1 MEIDVNI
8 NCFQL
13 PTLKYWSWKRPQER
27 LWGDTDLGSNIACVR
42 WYHLWACFLMWHGG
56 WGGGCGRGPL
66 AECACPAQVLC
77 TASAVSRPC
86 WGEVGRPDKSSSPA
100 GLQGLR
106 GAGARRL
113 LRSHQAASGGVVKES
128 KRTRRFSCER
138 FNANN
143 MVLLGLGVFYYLF
156 T

>member
-56 WGGGCGRGPL
+56 WGEGCGRGPL

-106 GAGARRL
+106 GAGA
-113 LRSHQAASGGVVKES
+113 AGCWEA
-128 KRTRRFSCER
+128 TRRP
-138 FNANN
+138 
-143 MVLLGLGVFYYLF
+143 LGAWSRKASAHGYSLVSVSMQITWCF
-156 T
+156 